1 MSRVHLGM
9 KRPIR
14 QFEKSY
20 KKLLELIEYFEE
32 EPITT
37 EVQKEIRIQMLK
49 ERFNDCL
56 IQLNNIKN
64 TQIDYLKENG
74 EQEMNEEIQE
84 ILNDLQDEDCYWLDC
99 ERKNTSLTYEE
110 AHLLLNYIFNLQ
122 NRIDKAIEYIE
133 KNSKQCLTNKID
145 EQPTKV
151 IGKFMWNIDDLL
163 DILKES
169 GE

>member
-20 KKLLELIEYFEE
+20 KKLLELIEYFEI
-32 EPITT
+32 EPIVI
-37 EVQKEIRIQMLK
+37 EEQKEVRIQMLK

-64 TQIDYLKENG
+64 TQIDYLKE
-74 EQEMNEEIQE
+74 
-84 ILNDLQDEDCYWLDC
+84 
-99 ERKNTSLTYEE
+99 
-110 AHLLLNYIFNLQ
+110 
-122 NRIDKAIEYIE
+122 
-133 KNSKQCLTNKID
+133 
-145 EQPTKV
+145 
-151 IGKFMWNIDDLL
+151 
-163 DILKES
+163 S

>member
-20 KKLLELIEYFEE
+20 KELLELIDEIEKYPPDDEL
-32 EPITT
+32 
-37 EVQKEIRIQMLK
+37 QKTLYVSRLK

-64 TQIDYLKENG
+64 TQIDYLKE
-74 EQEMNEEIQE
+74 
-84 ILNDLQDEDCYWLDC
+84 
-99 ERKNTSLTYEE
+99 
-110 AHLLLNYIFNLQ
+110 
-122 NRIDKAIEYIE
+122 
-133 KNSKQCLTNKID
+133 
-145 EQPTKV
+145 
-151 IGKFMWNIDDLL
+151 
-163 DILKES
+163 S

>member
-20 KKLLELIEYFEE
+20 KRLLELIDEIEKYPSNDEL
-32 EPITT
+32 
-37 EVQKEIRIQMLK
+37 QKTLYVSRLK

-64 TQIDYLKENG
+64 TQIDYLKE
-74 EQEMNEEIQE
+74 
-84 ILNDLQDEDCYWLDC
+84 
-99 ERKNTSLTYEE
+99 
-110 AHLLLNYIFNLQ
+110 
-122 NRIDKAIEYIE
+122 
-133 KNSKQCLTNKID
+133 
-145 EQPTKV
+145 
-151 IGKFMWNIDDLL
+151 
-163 DILKES
+163 S